1 MCADSRFPYT
11 EYNLH
16 SHAPSRPV
24 ASRQLSQLLSAG
36 NRWEQISAS
45 QHKRTTQENN
55 IREQLKRT
63 DRNRSS
69 RHDIREGNTREGL
82 PCTYP
87 EADTG
92 LVRADDTL
100 TVWCPA
106 SFPQPLQVKVNHG
119 GGLAWCRVTNSGS
132 LVILSCVETSSL
144 LVYSLSQT
152 AAPRT
157 ETSAKAAGMPGV
169 PQAGAGA
176 SVPAQGAAKRVAMAD
191 EYSTRCSQTCS
202 LTGRLQVPGDTVGCL
217 AVDMAGDVLAVLT
230 AAGDSV
236 IYDLTQPA
244 LNQMLR
250 RNRLPL
256 VVRHL
261 QVIGYAERLCRVTQ
275 RIEMSALLW
284 PSP

>member
-1 MCADSRFPYT
+1 MEC
-11 EYNLH
+11 NLH
-16 SHAPSRPV
+16 AHAPSRPV

-45 QHKRTTQENN
+45 QDKRTSQENN
-55 IREQLKRT
+55 IREQLKIT
-63 DRNRSS
+63 DGNRSS
-69 RHDIREGNTREGL
+69 RHDMREGNIREL
-82 PCTYP
+82 APCTYT

-92 LVRADDTL
+92 PVRADDTL

-119 GGLAWCRVTNSGS
+119 GGLAWCRVTNSGT

-157 ETSAKAAGMPGV
+157 EIFAKAPGMPGV
-169 PQAGAGA
+169 PQTGAGA
-176 SVPAQGAAKRVAMAD
+176 SIPAQGAAKRVAMVD
-191 EYSTRCSQTCS
+191 EYSTGCSQSCS

-230 AAGDSV
+230 AAGNSV

-244 LNQMLR
+244 LTQMLR

-261 QVIGYAERLCRVTQ
+261 QVAGCAQRVCKETP
-275 RIEMSALLW
+275 RMEMSALLW
-284 PSP
+284 PPW